1 MTKDFKI
8 KNRIVAGDD
17 ISYLYKQ
24 EKSLN
29 NNSSKDK
36 NPIHV
41 GRERLKVALVFFI
54 VFFSIFSARNTFLS
68 IFPGEVIS
76 QPRNSI
82 ALSESKPLPD
92 IYDRSGKNLLTTT
105 VRTVRAAVVKRSN
118 EKEFDIHE
126 AAIKLS
132 PYLKQDPEVISK
144 RLSKGRYIELVNDIS
159 EKEQYELLNSGVA
172 EVEFNNVWRRVF
184 PNKNLASHILG
195 FSNRDFEE
203 NSSAGFER
211 WIYKNNIKSERIDLS
226 LNINVQNHLEKK
238 LFEAID
244 KYDAKAGFG
253 IILNANNGEIIALA
267 SLPNYDPNK
276 INYYSSV
283 NTKEKRF
290 NRAIQGS
297 YELGSV
303 MKIFTLAMALEEETI
318 SLSDEFDVWKCINKS
333 RKGCLSDYKKS
344 KVQFLNAAECL
355 IKSSNICMAQIARIT
370 GLNMQKRFL
379 SETGIL
385 DEQFLELYEMGKP
398 SLPMRWDDLSMEQIS
413 FGQGISVVPLSFA
426 SAAASIVN
434 GGYLIEPTLYL
445 NKNINKNNTKLIS
458 SEVSETM
465 RYVMRQVVKSGS
477 GKKADVDGYEVI
489 GKTGTAD
496 KPCST
501 GGYCGRLTSFV
512 GAFPGWRPEYIILI
526 SLDEPQG
533 KKGVRGSSS
542 YWNAAPTA
550 GEIIRLSAPLL
561 KVAKKNE
568 SKEFYQ
574 NHARA
579 YIQ

>member
-1 MTKDFKI
+1 
-8 KNRIVAGDD
+8 
-17 ISYLYKQ
+17 
-24 EKSLN
+24 
-29 NNSSKDK
+29 
-36 NPIHV
+36 
-41 GRERLKVALVFFI
+41 
-54 VFFSIFSARNTFLS
+54 
-68 IFPGEVIS
+68 
-76 QPRNSI
+76 
-82 ALSESKPLPD
+82 
-92 IYDRSGKNLLTTT
+92 
-105 VRTVRAAVVKRSN
+105 
-118 EKEFDIHE
+118 
-126 AAIKLS
+126 
-132 PYLKQDPEVISK
+132 
-144 RLSKGRYIELVNDIS
+144 
-159 EKEQYELLNSGVA
+159 
-172 EVEFNNVWRRVF
+172 
-184 PNKNLASHILG
+184 
-195 FSNRDFEE
+195 
-203 NSSAGFER
+203 
-211 WIYKNNIKSERIDLS
+211 
-226 LNINVQNHLEKK
+226 
-238 LFEAID
+238 
-244 KYDAKAGFG
+244 
-253 IILNANNGEIIALA
+253 
-267 SLPNYDPNK
+267 
-276 INYYSSV
+276 
-283 NTKEKRF
+283 
-290 NRAIQGS
+290 
-297 YELGSV
+297 
-303 MKIFTLAMALEEETI
+303 
-318 SLSDEFDVWKCINKS
+318 
-333 RKGCLSDYKKS
+333 
-344 KVQFLNAAECL
+344 
-355 IKSSNICMAQIARIT
+355 
-370 GLNMQKRFL
+370 
-379 SETGIL
+379 
-385 DEQFLELYEMGKP
+385 MGKP

-413 FGQGISVVPLSFA
+413 FGQGISVVPLSFV

-465 RYVMRQVVKSGS
+465 RYAMRQVVKSGS